1 MSGPPASEYCCAP
14 VIRHARFSTPCI
26 ASMGSV
32 RRVRMASA
40 SAAVCCGVPSGL
52 TYWPTGCTREVADA
66 VGPVPPARRP
76 TSPRAAAT
84 TVHDRADP
92 TGAPGLRS
100 AASAARAADGRPV
113 LTRCGD
119 GMAAADA
126 CGAGAGTANAGR
138 GARAADVVEVLR
150 AEPVFGP
157 AVDWPADR
165 CAVRAVDVVAV
176 VADDD
181 GPVSV
186 DSGSGLA

>member
-1 MSGPPASEYCCAP
+1 
-14 VIRHARFSTPCI
+14 
-26 ASMGSV
+26 
-32 RRVRMASA
+32 
-40 SAAVCCGVPSGL
+40 
-52 TYWPTGCTREVADA
+52 
-66 VGPVPPARRP
+66 
-76 TSPRAAAT
+76 
-84 TVHDRADP
+84 
-92 TGAPGLRS
+92 
-100 AASAARAADGRPV
+100 
-113 LTRCGD
+113 
-119 GMAAADA
+119 MAAADA